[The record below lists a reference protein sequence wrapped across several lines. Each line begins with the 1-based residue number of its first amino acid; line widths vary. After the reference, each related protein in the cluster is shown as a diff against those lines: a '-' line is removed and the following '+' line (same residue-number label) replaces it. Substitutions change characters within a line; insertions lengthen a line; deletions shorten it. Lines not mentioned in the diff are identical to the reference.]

1 MPDEL
6 ILFEKMQR
14 GDTSALEYFFREYT
28 DVLYY
33 RALGFVKD
41 NLAAEDIVQEV
52 FIRFWQL
59 RKNLKITD
67 SVPGYLCKAVDHRCH
82 NYLEH
87 LKVKHRYEESQKWE
101 EVMEEVSEDE
111 EELNIMRERL
121 KMFVDSLP
129 EKCREIFILACI
141 EGLKYKQVAEKLD
154 VSVNTVKTQLKS
166 AYSKLRA
173 EFNENDLEEIRNKNE
188 QYLMD
193 DVSIIVARNKKNN
206 SGIFVCDML
215 EWTDHNILNVLG
227 RFPKELLTFLDP
239 SIEYLECSLNDKKV
253 DIRLKFYGKE
263 EIIINNTRILE
274 NYLSSGTIKGL
285 GVFMSAA
292 FSFSEGGYMIIDEI
306 ENHFNREIVA
316 TLIRFFMDEKVNK
329 KGATILFSTHYSEL
343 LDEFERNDSIYIV
356 RNKGGIGV
364 ENLSSILK
372 RNDIK
377 KSEVYDS
384 GYLGGTVPEYE
395 AYMALKKVFE
405 KRI

>member
-41 NLAAEDIVQEV
+41 NLAEDIVQEV

-173 EFNENDLEEIRNKNE
+173 EFNENDLE
-188 QYLMD
+188 
-193 DVSIIVARNKKNN
+193 IIVLL
-206 SGIFVCDML
+206 IFL
-215 EWTDHNILNVLG
+215 
-227 RFPKELLTFLDP
+227 
-239 SIEYLECSLNDKKV
+239 
-253 DIRLKFYGKE
+253 
-263 EIIINNTRILE
+263 
-274 NYLSSGTIKGL
+274 
-285 GVFMSAA
+285 
-292 FSFSEGGYMIIDEI
+292 GYM
-306 ENHFNREIVA
+306 
-316 TLIRFFMDEKVNK
+316 
-329 KGATILFSTHYSEL
+329 
-343 LDEFERNDSIYIV
+343 
-356 RNKGGIGV
+356 
-364 ENLSSILK
+364 
-372 RNDIK
+372 
-377 KSEVYDS
+377 
-384 GYLGGTVPEYE
+384 
-395 AYMALKKVFE
+395 
-405 KRI
+405 

>member
-166 AYSKLRA
+166 AYSKLRT
-173 EFNENDLEEIRNKNE
+173 EFNENDLK
-188 QYLMD
+188 
-193 DVSIIVARNKKNN
+193 II
-206 SGIFVCDML
+206 
-215 EWTDHNILNVLG
+215 
-227 RFPKELLTFLDP
+227 LLL
-239 SIEYLECSLNDKKV
+239 
-253 DIRLKFYGKE
+253 
-263 EIIINNTRILE
+263 
-274 NYLSSGTIKGL
+274 
-285 GVFMSAA
+285 VF
-292 FSFSEGGYMIIDEI
+292 GGCM
-306 ENHFNREIVA
+306 
-316 TLIRFFMDEKVNK
+316 
-329 KGATILFSTHYSEL
+329 
-343 LDEFERNDSIYIV
+343 
-356 RNKGGIGV
+356 
-364 ENLSSILK
+364 
-372 RNDIK
+372 
-377 KSEVYDS
+377 
-384 GYLGGTVPEYE
+384 
-395 AYMALKKVFE
+395 
-405 KRI
+405 

>member
-33 RALGFVKD
+33 RAFGFVKD

-67 SVPGYLCKAVDHRCH
+67 SVPGYLCKEVYHRCH
-82 NYLEH
+82 KYLDH
-87 LKVKHRYEESQKWE
+87 FRVKHRYEESQKWE

-173 EFNENDLEEIRNKNE
+173 EFNENDLE
-188 QYLMD
+188 
-193 DVSIIVARNKKNN
+193 IIVLL
-206 SGIFVCDML
+206 IFL
-215 EWTDHNILNVLG
+215 
-227 RFPKELLTFLDP
+227 
-239 SIEYLECSLNDKKV
+239 
-253 DIRLKFYGKE
+253 
-263 EIIINNTRILE
+263 
-274 NYLSSGTIKGL
+274 
-285 GVFMSAA
+285 
-292 FSFSEGGYMIIDEI
+292 GYM
-306 ENHFNREIVA
+306 
-316 TLIRFFMDEKVNK
+316 
-329 KGATILFSTHYSEL
+329 
-343 LDEFERNDSIYIV
+343 
-356 RNKGGIGV
+356 
-364 ENLSSILK
+364 
-372 RNDIK
+372 
-377 KSEVYDS
+377 
-384 GYLGGTVPEYE
+384 
-395 AYMALKKVFE
+395 
-405 KRI
+405 

>member
-173 EFNENDLEEIRNKNE
+173 EFKENDLESIVV
-188 QYLMD
+188 LMFL
-193 DVSIIVARNKKNN
+193 S
-206 SGIFVCDML
+206 DM
-215 EWTDHNILNVLG
+215 
-227 RFPKELLTFLDP
+227 
-239 SIEYLECSLNDKKV
+239 
-253 DIRLKFYGKE
+253 
-263 EIIINNTRILE
+263 
-274 NYLSSGTIKGL
+274 
-285 GVFMSAA
+285 
-292 FSFSEGGYMIIDEI
+292 
-306 ENHFNREIVA
+306 
-316 TLIRFFMDEKVNK
+316 
-329 KGATILFSTHYSEL
+329 
-343 LDEFERNDSIYIV
+343 
-356 RNKGGIGV
+356 
-364 ENLSSILK
+364 
-372 RNDIK
+372 
-377 KSEVYDS
+377 
-384 GYLGGTVPEYE
+384 
-395 AYMALKKVFE
+395 
-405 KRI
+405 

>member
-33 RALGFVKD
+33 RALGCVKD

-101 EVMEEVSEDE
+101 EVMEEVSGDE

-173 EFNENDLEEIRNKNE
+173 EFNENDLE
-188 QYLMD
+188 
-193 DVSIIVARNKKNN
+193 IIV
-206 SGIFVCDML
+206 
-215 EWTDHNILNVLG
+215 
-227 RFPKELLTFLDP
+227 LLFFL
-239 SIEYLECSLNDKKV
+239 
-253 DIRLKFYGKE
+253 
-263 EIIINNTRILE
+263 
-274 NYLSSGTIKGL
+274 
-285 GVFMSAA
+285 
-292 FSFSEGGYMIIDEI
+292 GYM
-306 ENHFNREIVA
+306 
-316 TLIRFFMDEKVNK
+316 
-329 KGATILFSTHYSEL
+329 
-343 LDEFERNDSIYIV
+343 
-356 RNKGGIGV
+356 
-364 ENLSSILK
+364 
-372 RNDIK
+372 
-377 KSEVYDS
+377 
-384 GYLGGTVPEYE
+384 
-395 AYMALKKVFE
+395 
-405 KRI
+405 

>member
-173 EFNENDLEEIRNKNE
+173 EFNENDLEIIVLLIFLDICKKTLLFSPFFPCYLSLVCLKDNKN
-188 QYLMD
+188 
-193 DVSIIVARNKKNN
+193 VKTGFAN
-206 SGIFVCDML
+206 G
-215 EWTDHNILNVLG
+215 
-227 RFPKELLTFLDP
+227 
-239 SIEYLECSLNDKKV
+239 
-253 DIRLKFYGKE
+253 
-263 EIIINNTRILE
+263 
-274 NYLSSGTIKGL
+274 
-285 GVFMSAA
+285 
-292 FSFSEGGYMIIDEI
+292 
-306 ENHFNREIVA
+306 
-316 TLIRFFMDEKVNK
+316 
-329 KGATILFSTHYSEL
+329 
-343 LDEFERNDSIYIV
+343 ER
-356 RNKGGIGV
+356 R
-364 ENLSSILK
+364 
-372 RNDIK
+372 
-377 KSEVYDS
+377 
-384 GYLGGTVPEYE
+384 TT
-395 AYMALKKVFE
+395 
-405 KRI
+405 

>member
-173 EFNENDLEEIRNKNE
+173 EFNENDLE
-188 QYLMD
+188 
-193 DVSIIVARNKKNN
+193 IIVLLIFFRIYVKN
-206 SGIFVCDML
+206 SSFFTL
-215 EWTDHNILNVLG
+215 
-227 RFPKELLTFLDP
+227 FFLLP
-239 SIEYLECSLNDKKV
+239 VIS
-253 DIRLKFYGKE
+253 
-263 EIIINNTRILE
+263 
-274 NYLSSGTIKGL
+274 
-285 GVFMSAA
+285 
-292 FSFSEGGYMIIDEI
+292 
-306 ENHFNREIVA
+306 
-316 TLIRFFMDEKVNK
+316 
-329 KGATILFSTHYSEL
+329 
-343 LDEFERNDSIYIV
+343 
-356 RNKGGIGV
+356 
-364 ENLSSILK
+364 
-372 RNDIK
+372 
-377 KSEVYDS
+377 
-384 GYLGGTVPEYE
+384 
-395 AYMALKKVFE
+395 VFE
-405 KRI
+405 G

>member
-67 SVPGYLCKAVDHRCH
+67 SVPGYLCKAVDHRSH

-129 EKCREIFILACI
+129 EKCREIFVLACI
-141 EGLKYKQVAEKLD
+141 EGLKYREVAERLD

-166 AYSKLRA
+166 AYSKLRT
-173 EFNENDLEEIRNKNE
+173 EFNENDLK
-188 QYLMD
+188 
-193 DVSIIVARNKKNN
+193 II
-206 SGIFVCDML
+206 
-215 EWTDHNILNVLG
+215 
-227 RFPKELLTFLDP
+227 LLL
-239 SIEYLECSLNDKKV
+239 
-253 DIRLKFYGKE
+253 
-263 EIIINNTRILE
+263 
-274 NYLSSGTIKGL
+274 
-285 GVFMSAA
+285 VF
-292 FSFSEGGYMIIDEI
+292 GGCM
-306 ENHFNREIVA
+306 
-316 TLIRFFMDEKVNK
+316 
-329 KGATILFSTHYSEL
+329 
-343 LDEFERNDSIYIV
+343 
-356 RNKGGIGV
+356 
-364 ENLSSILK
+364 
-372 RNDIK
+372 
-377 KSEVYDS
+377 
-384 GYLGGTVPEYE
+384 
-395 AYMALKKVFE
+395 
-405 KRI
+405 